1 MTSRLKSRE
10 MRVTQGNI
18 ETLAK
23 QDATHAKLDAIAQTP
38 RLTRTRNDRS
48 TRRHGIAAP
57 AAE

>member
-18 ETLAK
+18 ETSRNR
-23 QDATHAKLDAIAQTP
+23 TRAKLNAIAQTP
-38 RLTRTRNDRS
+38 RPTRTRNDRS
-48 TRRHGIAAP
+48 TRRHAIAAP